1 MHEFDFGLATHREIA
16 RELGSRL
23 RAQRLRQLLAQ
34 DELAARAGVS
44 TSALKTLESS
54 GRSTVETL
62 IRVAAALGLQADFA
76 SLFLPHAPLTI
87 EDLERTERAR
97 ERMRAPRRRAR

>member
-44 TSALKTLESS
+44 ASALKTLESS
-54 GRSTVETL
+54 GRSTIETL

-76 SLFLPHAPLTI
+76 SLFLPRTPLTI
-87 EDLERTERAR
+87 EDLERAERAR
-97 ERMRAPRRRAR
+97 ERMRAPRRRTR